1 MEQREEAVNYLGV
14 VFEVLAPN
22 ESCWCLTE
30 CMYSILFHGYDI
42 ITGTAA
48 AHDAP

>member
-1 MEQREEAVNYLGV
+1 MKYLGL
-14 VFEVLAPN
+14 VFEVFSSKWELLVP
-22 ESCWCLTE
+22 E